1 MNECLRKLVFNS
13 ARLPSGCVHAAKHTH
28 PIRGSQHYFLTLLGY
43 LSQLGMVSRILEMAM
58 QSDTTVKN
66 LRNSI
71 LLYVSQHLIQND
83 KDDIVLPSVNLLEMM
98 GLAHYS
104 CSFDVELLSFSGESH
119 LMYLDAAQPGYIF
132 DLPLSALPRNP
143 DKVDGRYEDTKRT
156 HEAWL
161 RKYKHSVWKICNFD
175 DLLACTEPL

>member
-1 MNECLRKLVFNS
+1 
-13 ARLPSGCVHAAKHTH
+13 
-28 PIRGSQHYFLTLLGY
+28 
-43 LSQLGMVSRILEMAM
+43 
-58 QSDTTVKN
+58 
-66 LRNSI
+66 
-71 LLYVSQHLIQND
+71 
-83 KDDIVLPSVNLLEMM
+83 MM

-104 CSFDVELLSFSGESH
+104 CSFDVELLSCSGESH
-119 LMYLDAAQPGYIF
+119 LMYLDAAQPDYIF

-161 RKYKHSVWKICNFD
+161 RKYKDSVWKICNFD